1 MAYHRINL
9 PSTQERVAYYEQIF
23 DELSV
28 AAQGEITLTNELQDK
43 LELLEAYYSSG
54 EWQSDYEAD
63 EAGLF
68 PADLKRGVLSQDG
81 VFDLLE
87 LLKP

>member
-9 PSTQERVAYYEQIF
+9 LSAQERVVYYEQIF
-23 DELSV
+23 DELS
-28 AAQGEITLTNELQDK
+28 AAAREEIALTNELQDK

-63 EAGLF
+63 EAGFF

-87 LLKP
+87 LLNP